1 MAFKFEFNGKLMV
14 VDDEL
19 LNKVRQDAYEEYL
32 IEYDNTSLYIDI
44 MFSTNIIGYNV
55 FNDED
60 ILNIQNMLVPEF
72 KSHITEF

>member
-32 IEYDNTSLYIDI
+32 LEYDNTSLYIDI
-44 MFSTNIIGYNV
+44 IFSTNIIGYNV

-60 ILNIQNMLVPEF
+60 ILNIQNMNIPEF
-72 KSHITEF
+72 NSHITEF